1 MSSANARAGEREW
14 KPKMKNRGRKA
25 PASASVSSQAAD
37 RAMANIKDLNRRRDR
52 GEDVDAAYLTKVS
65 RSLEA
70 PAKEGDV
77 AAKASQSP
85 GKISQSSL
93 LAGVLGLAAI
103 LLVIGGVRAFGS
115 ARYSVAGTVRLD
127 ERPLAGV
134 ELLFHPSTTQGS
146 TSRTTTA
153 ADGAFSLGGLPA
165 GTYKVTLG
173 GGDDSAASIPP
184 SYKRPESTPFRLKIR
199 KDLDNVSLYAVHPKR
214 R

>member
-37 RAMANIKDLNRRRDR
+37 RAMANIKDLKRRRDR
-52 GEDVDAAYLTKVS
+52 GEDVDTAYLTKVS

-77 AAKASQSP
+77 VAKAIQP
-85 GKISQSSL
+85 QGKISRSAM

-127 ERPLAGV
+127 QQPLAGV
-134 ELLFHPSTTQGS
+134 ELLFHPSTTQGA
-146 TSRTTTA
+146 TSRTTTTA
-153 ADGAFSLGGLPA
+153 NGAFSLDGLPA

-173 GGDDSAASIPP
+173 GGDDSAASIPL
-184 SYKRPESTPFRLKIR
+184 SYKKPESTPFRIKIR

>member
-1 MSSANARAGEREW
+1 MSSVNARAGEREW

-37 RAMANIKDLNRRRDR
+37 RAMANIKDINRRRDR
-52 GEDVDAAYLTKVS
+52 GEDVDAAFLAKVS

-70 PAKEGDV
+70 PVKGSDL
-77 AAKASQSP
+77 AAKASQP
-85 GKISQSSL
+85 LGKMSRSAM
-93 LAGVLGLAAI
+93 LAGAVGLAAI

-134 ELLFHPSTTQGS
+134 ELLFHPSTTKGS

-173 GGDDSAASIPP
+173 GGADSAASIPL
-184 SYKRPESTPFRLKIR
+184 SYKKPESTPFRLKILD
-199 KDLDNVSLYAVHPKR
+199 DLENVSLFAVHPKR

>member
-1 MSSANARAGEREW
+1 
-14 KPKMKNRGRKA
+14 MKNRGRKA

-37 RAMANIKDLNRRRDR
+37 RAMANIKDLKRRRDR
-52 GEDVDAAYLTKVS
+52 GEDVDTAYLTKVS

-70 PAKEGDV
+70 PAKDGDV
-77 AAKASQSP
+77 AAKASQTQ
-85 GKISQSSL
+85 GKISRSSV

-127 ERPLAGV
+127 EQPLAGV

-165 GTYKVTLG
+165 GIYKVTLG
-173 GGDDSAASIPP
+173 GRDDSAAAIPL